1 MWTLNISIYYHHR
14 PRLAQVRCL
23 PGKKLDPPNKVEKN
37 RKSKPKQPRDAKAR
51 RQVRYLSRLEVLP
64 KELLQQIFFYS
75 LNLNFTCVS
84 TSITAAIT
92 NERIYGLLILQACWK
107 GPEGQEPCAAV
118 RRYFAP
124 MEFTPLSTE
133 DRTQLQSVMFQ
144 CPWFTADRLR
154 AQVST
159 LMMLNIHQ
167 YWLKDVTME
176 PQQKTALAQLMSK
189 ADNAPRDF
197 HGDGPPLQH
206 FLDKLNHPFD
216 EHNRREY
223 LSSPGAHSYD
233 LHISDYMELEI
244 RRTNMPKLTDAVIRI
259 PAISLLCI
267 PDHLYRG
274 DSDHFPTEDL
284 KTLETLR
291 LCSGLFLAPG
301 LPPLPTPITI
311 NRPAL
316 HRGVKMSIKSKDFVA
331 LTSLLKLEEYC
342 IRFGTQVRDHIYL
355 ISEEHF
361 IRVARLREHPIKKV
375 VLFRNLLRASAE
387 SVPPMSEEVIAWNN
401 KNKTRPACKEVN
413 FPKFAHWLSDFMLDL
428 PNDVGKEK
436 DQMKR
441 QLFYCGGLDHQSR
454 HAEGYLEAISPKTL
468 GPWMP
473 ASSGFPVQQ
482 LWQKSG

>member
-1 MWTLNISIYYHHR
+1 MAPYRAATPGA
-14 PRLAQVRCL
+14 PRAKSMKTTDLKNVIENNVDPEHIDLLSSSSASGAGQM
-23 PGKKLDPPNKVEKN
+23 PTGKKLDPPNKVEKN

-51 RQVRYLSRLEVLP
+51 RQVR
-64 KELLQQIFFYS
+64 
-75 LNLNFTCVS
+75 
-84 TSITAAIT
+84 
-92 NERIYGLLILQACWK
+92 
-107 GPEGQEPCAAV
+107 
-118 RRYFAP
+118 
-124 MEFTPLSTE
+124 
-133 DRTQLQSVMFQ
+133 RT
-144 CPWFTADRLR
+144 
-154 AQVST
+154 T
-159 LMMLNIHQ
+159 L
-167 YWLKDVTME
+167 
-176 PQQKTALAQLMSK
+176 
-189 ADNAPRDF
+189 PRDF

-441 QLFYCGGLDHQSR
+441 QLFTAGDWIIRVGMLR
-454 HAEGYLEAISPKTL
+454 AALAEIRLVI
-468 GPWMP
+468 
-473 ASSGFPVQQ
+473 
-482 LWQKSG
+482 